1 MTMKQTGLETRSG
14 PNCANFQPNPQIL
27 TSSNPQ
33 VSSRS
38 CKDYPAFAAVAGRL
52 CSSYAYL
59 HKIARQ
65 VWRGHSVKSLYINTL
80 ALWQSLWTA
89 SPAMVGLR
97 LMMLSSVLFSTS
109 LNSGATEAAVLQQ
122 PPMATF
128 KSSIDLVQVSAIVRD
143 KKGRFVQNLS
153 LTDFEVLDSGQPK
166 KISAFRED
174 LTGVS
179 VALLF
184 DVSGSMEARLKDARE
199 AATHLLSW
207 LEDDRD
213 EAAVFTFDT
222 NLDEVMPFTMSLKT
236 LPDRLK
242 SMQPFGATSLHDA
255 IAKTAEKLKDRD
267 ERRRAV
273 VVFTDGND
281 TASRLTPPQVSAIA
295 SGIDVPVYIFGIVS
309 AIDNPTAEVSA
320 TTFERS
326 ALTGPL
332 ADLAHWTGGHV
343 FVSSGPAARSNAARQ
358 IVAELRHQYVIAFES
373 SGQPGWH
380 SLEIRAR
387 SKDLT
392 VRARS
397 GYIAGQSRPIS

>member
-1 MTMKQTGLETRSG
+1 MQTG
-14 PNCANFQPNPQIL
+14 
-27 TSSNPQ
+27 
-33 VSSRS
+33 
-38 CKDYPAFAAVAGRL
+38 
-52 CSSYAYL
+52 
-59 HKIARQ
+59 
-65 VWRGHSVKSLYINTL
+65 
-80 ALWQSLWTA
+80 A
-89 SPAMVGLR
+89 S
-97 LMMLSSVLFSTS
+97 
-109 LNSGATEAAVLQQ
+109 EAQQ

-128 KSSIDLVQVSAIVRD
+128 KSGIDLVQVSAVVRD

-153 LTDFEVLDSGQPK
+153 VADFEVLDSGQAR
-166 KISAFRED
+166 KISGFRED

-184 DVSGSMEARLKDARE
+184 DISGSMEARMRDARE
-199 AATHLLSW
+199 AANHVLSW
-207 LEDDRD
+207 LEDTRD
-213 EAAVFTFDT
+213 EAGIFTFDT
-222 NLDEVMPFTMSLKT
+222 RLDEVLPFTKSVKA
-236 LPDRLK
+236 LPERLH

-255 IAKTAEKLKDRD
+255 IAQTAQKLTERD

-309 AIDNPTAEVSA
+309 AVDNPTAEISA

-326 ALTGPL
+326 PFTGPL

-358 IVAELRHQYVIAFES
+358 IVAELRHQYVISFES

-380 SLEIRAR
+380 SLEVRAR

-397 GYIAGQSRPIS
+397 GYFAGQSRPIS